1 MPRRTTLIL
10 AMLLVG
16 IAPAGAQEAPAEA
29 AQPEGESQ
37 TRTIDMRNAPP
48 TLRLGIRVLS
58 HRLTRSASPVLVV
71 VDDTA
76 SYVEAISRW
85 TPEVI
90 FPVLIDDGSQR
101 ALEDIA
107 RFVRAYEPEQIVRFE
122 AGETLPTSREAKA
135 RFISEKFASI
145 WDIKDDEDLE
155 ARLVSHWQFAV
166 HAPPGVVV
174 ADAND
179 PAWTGALALA
189 AGHTQPIL
197 WYDSGAILGGVDSD
211 IGENQTQDLIDFIE
225 FEIEMLGL
233 SWQAPGDTIDAV
245 TIAMNIPARCNLAR
259 IRERNS
265 ERFALTDVIGKHRA
279 LTSPRDTRLQR
290 WAWAGQLIGNKTE
303 SAYRAMCS
311 LFLQPERAWVFDG
324 YPNTSPWNA
333 YDGTKVAQ
341 NLARANIEST
351 LLDSPTQG
359 LDNWLTSTTRPID
372 ADLVFVTT
380 KGMASYYDLEPGR
393 AHAPDV
399 PFLDRPVAASFVH
412 SWSATRPGDPNTI
425 AGTWLD
431 RGAHLYVGS
440 VHEPYLQ
447 AFIPS
452 PVLALRLAGGI
463 PWGAAIRSDGGSP
476 IWKIT
481 LLGDPLLAIG
491 APRPKA
497 ELVEL
502 DESSKVVDEVAELLQ
517 AEDFVGAARVMIML
531 GRDAD
536 ATRLADAV
544 LRERPEVFTA
554 EFAELIGMPAFRV
567 YNKDLLVACVLK
579 SDEDTID
586 RSGMGDA
593 LWHAAE
599 SNIRTGVQAEMASA
613 LERSL
618 RGSRIA
624 RDAVRLAGSLEATL
638 GVPARNA
645 MLDRIARSVS
655 NKDTQRKI
663 LSAKR

>member
-1 MPRRTTLIL
+1 
-10 AMLLVG
+10 MLLLVT
-16 IAPAGAQEAPAEA
+16 AAASAQEAPAEP

-37 TRTIDMRNAPP
+37 TRTIDMREAPP

-58 HRLTRSASPVLVV
+58 HRLTRSASPVLVI
-71 VDDTA
+71 VDDPA

-107 RFVRAYEPEQIVRFE
+107 RFVRAFTPEQIVRFE
-122 AGETLPTSREAKA
+122 AGEDLPSNRDAKA
-135 RFISEKFASI
+135 AFISEKFASI
-145 WDIKDDEDLE
+145 WDIRDDEDLE
-155 ARLVSHWQFAV
+155 AKLISHWQFAV

-197 WYDSGAILGGVDSD
+197 WYDSGAITGDVNNQ
-211 IGENQTQDLIDFIE
+211 IGEKQTQDLIDFIE
-225 FEIEMLGL
+225 FELEMLGL

-245 TIAMNIPARCNLAR
+245 TIAMNIPAKCNLPG
-259 IRERNS
+259 IRERDS

-279 LTSPRDTRLQR
+279 LTSPRGTRLQR
-290 WAWAGQLIGNKTE
+290 WAWAGQLIGNQTE
-303 SAYRAMCS
+303 SAYRAMCG
-311 LFLQPERAWVFDG
+311 LFLQPESAWVFDG
-324 YPNTSPWNA
+324 YPDTSPWNA
-333 YDGTKVAQ
+333 YDGKKVAQ
-341 NLARANIEST
+341 NLARANITST
-351 LLDSPTQG
+351 LLDTPTQG
-359 LDNWLTSTTRPID
+359 LDNWLNSTTRPID
-372 ADLVFVTT
+372 SDLVFVTT

-399 PFLDRPVAASFVH
+399 PILNRPVAASFVH
-412 SWSATRPGDPNTI
+412 SWSATKPGDPDTI

-452 PVLALRLAGGI
+452 PVLALRLVGGI

-481 LLGDPLLAIG
+481 LLGDPLLTIG
-491 APRPKA
+491 APRTKA
-497 ELVEL
+497 DLVEF
-502 DESSKVVDEVAELLQ
+502 ETSSKIADEVAELLK

-536 ATRLADAV
+536 ATRLADAIR
-544 LRERPEVFTA
+544 RERPEVFTA

-567 YNKDLLVACVLK
+567 YNKDLLVASILML
-579 SDEDTID
+579 DDQMID

-599 SNIRTGVQAEMASA
+599 SDIRTGVQAEIASA

-624 RDAVRLAGSLEATL
+624 RDAVRLAGSLETTL

-645 MLDRIARSVS
+645 MLDRIARSVT
-655 NKDTQRKI
+655 NQDTQRKI